1 MKAHEYVLIA
11 LFTIV
16 LILSFLLIRPF
27 INILLTSIILSYI
40 FFPIYKRIRN
50 KTNSENISAIITVLL
65 IIAITITPLFFI
77 ADVLIKESISLY
89 KGGQIQTIMDSFSAV
104 TNNPELSFY
113 LDEIIKVTSNYL
125 TKLISSLIIKIPS
138 MLLDVFVLI
147 FVTFFLFKDGE
158 HIIKRL
164 ETLPL
169 KTVHRKELIEQFK
182 SITQSTVYSWFLTAI
197 LQGILGFIGF
207 LIFGISNPV
216 FWGIV
221 MTILALLPAG
231 TVFIWL
237 PAAIWL
243 IATGSLV
250 QGVGLLLY
258 GMLIISLADNL
269 FREY

>member
-1 MKAHEYVLIA
+1 
-11 LFTIV
+11 
-16 LILSFLLIRPF
+16 
-27 INILLTSIILSYI
+27 
-40 FFPIYKRIRN
+40 
-50 KTNSENISAIITVLL
+50 
-65 IIAITITPLFFI
+65 
-77 ADVLIKESISLY
+77 
-89 KGGQIQTIMDSFSAV
+89 
-104 TNNPELSFY
+104 
-113 LDEIIKVTSNYL
+113 
-125 TKLISSLIIKIPS
+125 

-269 FREY
+269 FRVYLLKKRAKINPIISLLGLLGGLPLFGFIGIVIGPLILAYFLTFLKIYGVKHKHAA